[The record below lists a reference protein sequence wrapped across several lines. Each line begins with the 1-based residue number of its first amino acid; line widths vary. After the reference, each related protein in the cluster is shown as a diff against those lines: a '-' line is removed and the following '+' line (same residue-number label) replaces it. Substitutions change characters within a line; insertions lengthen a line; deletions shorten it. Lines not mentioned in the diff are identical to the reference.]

1 MAINR
6 EDMQAQAQPNQGGI
20 APDPAMVQGQGAPM
34 PTDNMPANQGAP
46 AGMPMDQGAAPM
58 PGGQPGMMPPQPAAP
73 TLEDQNGQGTPL
85 IDEVTGSGIDPNT
98 NQPISNNDGGNPMQS
113 ARNAFA
119 QAFNEAQN
127 PTPPMPPQGMTPQ
140 TPPMNQPAPQPAP
153 SPAPSVP
160 PMGMQTPV
168 GQPGQID
175 PNAPGNVSAP
185 MPDMN
190 MIRSMAENAVNQAVA
205 NGQLPDLTAND
216 LAANANYGMPNM
228 DAAAGEQP
236 NPMEGVDGTVPGT
249 PEGIE
254 IDTVVTN
261 RIPDINSDEFFE
273 SFTDNPGQAIL
284 DIANAMAAQKVGEL
298 TQQIQPLIDESNKVQ
313 FRNRVQDAI
322 KSFSENGHED
332 FSQYRQGMVD
342 FLNGSDLPM
351 DDPVSYE
358 RAYDKAKISAL
369 EKMNQELTRTQG
381 RTLADYMSDDD
392 SINQISQNEKVRGK
406 VINDYLNR
414 LSNGETP
421 QVITESSGNSPVAT
435 EPKRAGSMKEAGKMF
450 LERLK
455 EG

>member
-1 MAINR
+1 MANR
-6 EDMQAQAQPNQGGI
+6 QELQSQAQPNQGGA
-20 APDPAMVQGQGAPM
+20 APDPAMMQAQGAPM
-34 PTDNMPANQGAP
+34 PDNQGEP

-58 PGGQPGMMPPQPAAP
+58 PGGQPGMMPPQPPAP
-73 TLEDQNGQGTPL
+73 TLEEQNGQGTPL

-98 NQPISNNDGGNPMQS
+98 NQPISNENPMQS

-119 QAFNEAQN
+119 QAFNNAQN
-127 PTPPMPPQGMTPQ
+127 PTPPMPQQQNVPPQ
-140 TPPMNQPAPQPAP
+140 T
-153 SPAPSVP
+153 VP
-160 PMGMQTPV
+160 PMGMPSQPPAPQPPM
-168 GQPGQID
+168 GMQPPGQMGMSQPGM
-175 PNAPGNVSAP
+175 GNTP

-190 MIRSMAENAVNQAVA
+190 TIQSLAENAVNQAVA

-216 LAANANYGMPNM
+216 IAANANYGMPNIV
-228 DAAAGEQP
+228 DSGGTPP
-236 NPMEGVDGTVPGT
+236 NPMEGVDGTLPTT
-249 PEGIE
+249 PEGNE
-254 IDTVVTN
+254 IDTVMTN
-261 RIPDINSDEFFE
+261 GIPDINSDEFFE

-322 KSFSENGHED
+322 RSFSENGHQD
-332 FSQYRQGMVD
+332 FSQYKQGMVD

-369 EKMNQELTRTQG
+369 EKMNQELTKTQG

-392 SINQISQNEKVRGK
+392 SIDQISQNEKIRGK
-406 VINDYLNR
+406 IINDYLNG

-421 QVITESSGNSPVAT
+421 RVITESSGNSPVAT

>member
-6 EDMQAQAQPNQGGI
+6 EDMQAQAQPNAGG
-20 APDPAMVQGQGAPM
+20 ATPDPAMVQGQGAPM
-34 PTDNMPANQGAP
+34 PAEQNITMNQGAP
-46 AGMPMDQGAAPM
+46 QGGMPMMQGGAPM
-58 PGGQPGMMPPQPAAP
+58 PGGQPGMMPPQPP
-73 TLEDQNGQGTPL
+73 TLEEQNGQGTPL

-98 NQPISNNDGGNPMQS
+98 NQPISNNNDGGNPMQS

-119 QAFNEAQN
+119 AAFNNAQN
-127 PTPPMPPQGMTPQ
+127 PTPPMPQQGMGQQTAPPMGTPQ
-140 TPPMNQPAPQPAP
+140 APQPAP
-153 SPAPSVP
+153 QAP
-160 PMGMQTPV
+160 PMGMQQ
-168 GQPGQID
+168 GQPTQD
-175 PNAPGNVSAP
+175 MNAPVTQNSP

-216 LAANANYGMPNM
+216 FAANANYGMPNTE
-228 DAAAGEQP
+228 DVGATPP
-236 NPMEGVDGTVPGT
+236 NPMEGVNGEVPT
-249 PEGIE
+249 SPEGME
-254 IDTVVTN
+254 IDTVVMN
-261 RIPDINSDEFFE
+261 GIPDINSDEFFE

-322 KSFSENGHED
+322 RSFSENGHED
-332 FSQYRQGMVD
+332 FSQYREGMVD

-392 SINQISQNEKVRGK
+392 SIDQISQNEKVRGK
-406 VINDYLNR
+406 VINDYLTR

-421 QVITESSGNSPVAT
+421 QVITESAGNSPVAT
-435 EPKRAGSMKEAGKMF
+435 EPKRADSMKEAGKMF
-450 LERLK
+450 LQRLK